1 MASRAESSETDENAP
16 GRAAGLRVLLVDDD
30 DDTRDLLRFVLAQD
44 GYVITDVRDGEA
56 ALARLREGGYR
67 LVVTDYDLPG
77 KTGTQLLRQAILER
91 LLEGCA
97 VLVVTAHPDPEDVG
111 ATPVIHKPL
120 DVEAFRRQVRGI
132 LETQGS
138 APVPASKAATVG
150 GAPVTIV
157 LYIHRDTPPSRR
169 AERNARQILARI
181 GEAGVR
187 FELRDVAEHQSE
199 SEADRIVFVPT
210 VVVKCSPPVWIVG
223 DLRQP
228 NALFDVLCMCGLA
241 RFGDFE

>member
-1 MASRAESSETDENAP
+1 MASRSESSESDDNAP

-44 GYVITDVRDGEA
+44 GYLVDDVRNAES
-56 ALARLREGGYR
+56 ALEHLRKGGYR

-77 KTGTQLLRQAILER
+77 KTGAQLLRQATLER

-97 VLVVTAHPDPEDVG
+97 VLVVTAHTDPEDVG
-111 ATPVIHKPL
+111 AAPVIHKPL

-132 LETQGS
+132 LETHGCAPVSAGKS
-138 APVPASKAATVG
+138 APAGAA
-150 GAPVTIV
+150 AVTIV
-157 LYIHRDTPPSRR
+157 LYVQRDTPASRR
-169 AERNARQILARI
+169 AERNARQILGRI

-199 SEADRIVFVPT
+199 AEADRIVFVPT

-223 DLRQP
+223 DLRHPQ
-228 NALFDVLCMCGLA
+228 ALFDVLCLCGLA

>member
-1 MASRAESSETDENAP
+1 MATRSESSETDENAP

-44 GYVITDVRDGEA
+44 GYLVDDVQNAES
-56 ALARLREGGYR
+56 ALEHLRKGGYR

-77 KTGTQLLRQAILER
+77 KTGAQLLRQATLER

-97 VLVVTAHPDPEDVG
+97 VLVVTAHSDPEDVG
-111 ATPVIHKPL
+111 AAPVIHKPL

-132 LETQGS
+132 LEAHGA
-138 APVPASKAATVG
+138 APVSAGKGAAAA

-157 LYIHRDTPPSRR
+157 LYVHRGTPPSRR
-169 AERNARQILARI
+169 AERNARQILGRI
-181 GEAGVR
+181 GEAKVR
-187 FELRDVAEHQSE
+187 FELRDVAEHE
-199 SEADRIVFVPT
+199 REAEADRIVFVPT
-210 VVVKCSPPVWIVG
+210 VVVKCNPPAWIVG

-228 NALFDVLCMCGLA
+228 NALLDVLCMCGLA

>member
-1 MASRAESSETDENAP
+1 MASRSESSETDENAP

-44 GYVITDVRDGEA
+44 GYLVEDVQNAES
-56 ALARLREGGYR
+56 ALEHLRQGSYR

-77 KTGTQLLRQAILER
+77 KTGAQLLRQATLER

-97 VLVVTAHPDPEDVG
+97 VLVVTAHSDPADVG
-111 ATPVIHKPL
+111 EAPVIHKPL

-132 LETQGS
+132 LETHGS
-138 APVPASKAATVG
+138 ASVSAGK
-150 GAPVTIV
+150 GAPAGAAAVTIV
-157 LYIHRDTPPSRR
+157 LYVHRDTPPSRR
-169 AERNARQILARI
+169 AERNAREILGRI

-187 FELRDVAEHQSE
+187 FELRDVAEHPSE
-199 SEADRIVFVPT
+199 AEADRIVFVPT
-210 VVVKCSPPVWIVG
+210 IVVKCHPPVWIVG

-228 NALFDVLCMCGLA
+228 QALFDVLCLCGLA
-241 RFGDFE
+241 RFEELE